1 MKTKVLLLMV
11 LLIGITCLV
20 VYGRRRAPTY
30 DEQRRTQKQLYD
42 QQQAELNQLQRQ
54 RQDRAAERRRR
65 QEVSAPRLAAASL
78 VALEARITALE
89 HALTTQVS
97 YEGIPGMPEVPSD
110 LRAVINAETIR
121 QSKEGK
127 AAIHAIARDR
137 IIKAVKF
144 QAGKKLK

>member
-1 MKTKVLLLMV
+1 MKIKVLLLIV
-11 LLIGITCLV
+11 LLVGTTCLV

-30 DEQRRTQKQLYD
+30 EEQRQMQRQLYEQQREQERANQERLRARREQRIRQKQ
-42 QQQAELNQLQRQ
+42 AK
-54 RQDRAAERRRR
+54 
-65 QEVSAPRLAAASL
+65 SGSPGSLAR
-78 VALEARITALE
+78 LEARITALE

-97 YEGIPGMPEVPSD
+97 YERIPGMPEVPPD

-127 AAIHAIARDR
+127 AAVHAIARDR

-144 QAGKKLK
+144 QAGEKLKK